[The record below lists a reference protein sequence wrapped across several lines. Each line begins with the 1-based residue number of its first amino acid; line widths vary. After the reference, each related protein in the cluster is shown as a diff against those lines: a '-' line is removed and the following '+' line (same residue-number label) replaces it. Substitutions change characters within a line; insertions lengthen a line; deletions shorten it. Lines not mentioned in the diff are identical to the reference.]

1 MGKVTHGKRHT
12 RLYTIY
18 ANIKTRCYNKKNSRY
33 QLYGA
38 RGITM
43 CDEWKDDFQTFYDW
57 AMANGYRQDLTI
69 DRIDTNGNYEP
80 SNCRWATWRV
90 QQNNRGNNHLLTY
103 RGETHTMAEWA
114 RIYNIGYQTLVR
126 RINVSHWSV
135 DKALTMKV
143 GEYFDSK
150 QR

>member
-1 MGKVTHGKRHT
+1 
-12 RLYTIY
+12 
-18 ANIKTRCYNKKNSRY
+18 
-33 QLYGA
+33 
-38 RGITM
+38 M